1 MDSIFLYLI
10 YLCFNIANIC
20 ILLVPSAAP
29 NNIVT
34 SVVNSTAILLTWDAP
49 DPTDRNGILL
59 FYTLTYF
66 GVELDEVVRVVNHTI
81 VGSNHSNQSYVF
93 TELQEYTVYEFSVAS
108 FTTIGKGTA
117 TTVEQRTSQSGMLLC
132 LCIFLYLFSLLIFFS
147 SFC

>member
-1 MDSIFLYLI
+1 M
-10 YLCFNIANIC
+10 FNTPNIC

-49 DPTDRNGILL
+49 DLTDRNGILL

-93 TELQEYTVYEFSVAS
+93 TELQEYIVYEFRVAS
-108 FTTIGKGTA
+108 FTTTGKGTA
-117 TTVEQRTSQSGMLLC
+117 ATVEQRTSQSGMQIILFGSTAPLV
-132 LCIFLYLFSLLIFFS
+132 FFYLPVI
-147 SFC
+147 

>member
-1 MDSIFLYLI
+1 MRTITY
-10 YLCFNIANIC
+10 Y
-20 ILLVPSAAP
+20 ILLVPSAVP

-49 DPTDRNGILL
+49 DLTDRNGILL

-93 TELQEYTVYEFSVAS
+93 TELQEYTVYEFRVAAHTSIGEGVSESVSA
-108 FTTIGKGTA
+108 
-117 TTVEQRTSQSGMLLC
+117 RTFESGE
-132 LCIFLYLFSLLIFFS
+132 
-147 SFC
+147 